1 MKRLLIALVSV
12 AMLTAI
18 GTVAWSSA
26 TEEQAVAPAADEM
39 VTVTLLQRQ
48 DPLGVGDFRTR
59 GLYQVILDRFALD
72 VEARLMANQP
82 FREQFKLII
91 AAGDMPD
98 MLAGVSGTTI
108 DELNQWGTDG
118 LLYPVDTLMHVAPEL
133 QRFYAQY
140 PDAADYNRAPDAHT
154 YNIPGGYDTPIFYHG
169 TAVRKDLLDSVGFD
183 LDGVKDFDDYI
194 DMYRA
199 LMGANDGKPVMS
211 TRSGVGGLMALPMK
225 AVGLDGPSTI
235 SFDDEADRFF
245 FPYTSDAARFAVGW
259 VRQLY
264 EEGILHA
271 DALIHG
277 EDDWEPDMGELV
289 YPALF
294 HDCVFCFTYNNEERY
309 KREHPESPSNFVA
322 VKPPEYQGELQP
334 WRNRR
339 VGTGIEIILNA
350 DLPAWKAER
359 IMGMLDWFRGEE
371 GHAVS
376 LFGIEGEDWVLLDG
390 LPRQLYARPGN
401 EYVFPEEWQ
410 SKVKSAEEFEAWDDN
425 WGYIKFAGDVAQKA
439 WQLGSQHLK
448 NADSNKF
455 LNDYVPKYSQVY
467 AATPAPRITFNEEE
481 AEEIPS
487 LRNALN
493 TAAYEWA
500 AKAIVGQV
508 EMAEWDDFQGQLRAL
523 GLERYEQIYND
534 AYARTK

>member
-1 MKRLLIALVSV
+1 MS
-12 AMLTAI
+12 
-18 GTVAWSSA
+18 
-26 TEEQAVAPAADEM
+26 
-39 VTVTLLQRQ
+39 
-48 DPLGVGDFRTR
+48 
-59 GLYQVILDRFALD
+59 
-72 VEARLMANQP
+72 
-82 FREQFKLII
+82 
-91 AAGDMPD
+91 D

-118 LLYPVDTLMHVAPEL
+118 LLYPVDTLMDVAPEL

-140 PDAADYNRAPDAHT
+140 PDAADFNTAPDGHM

-169 TAVRKDLLDSVGFD
+169 TAVRKDLLDSAGFD

-199 LMGANDGKPVMS
+199 LMSANDGKPVMS
-211 TRSGVGGLMALPMK
+211 TRSGVGGLLALPFK

-235 SFDDEADRFF
+235 SFDDDADRFF
-245 FPYTSDAARFAVGW
+245 FPYTSDDARFAIAW

-264 EEGILHA
+264 DEGILHP

-294 HDCVFCFTYNNEERY
+294 HDCVFCFTYGNEENY
-309 KREHPESPSNFVA
+309 KRSHPESTSNFVA
-322 VKPPEYQGELQP
+322 VQPPQYQGELVP

-339 VGTGIEIILNA
+339 VGTGLEIIFNA
-350 DLPAWKAER
+350 DMPAWKAER
-359 IMGMLDWFRGEE
+359 TMGMLDWFRGEE

-376 LFGIEGEDWVLLDG
+376 LFGIEGEDWVMLDG
-390 LPRQLYARPGN
+390 LPRQLYAQAGN

-410 SKVKSAEEFEAWDDN
+410 SKVKSAEEYQTWKDN

-448 NADSNKF
+448 NADTNKF
-455 LNDYVPKYSQVY
+455 LNDYVPKYADVY
-467 AATPAPRITFNEEE
+467 AANASPRITFSEEE
-481 AEEIPS
+481 SSEVAS

-493 TAAYEWA
+493 TAAQEWA

-508 EMAEWDDFQGQLRAL
+508 DMAEWDDFQGQLRAL

>member
-26 TEEQAVAPAADEM
+26 TEEQAAAPAADEM

-98 MLAGVSGTTI
+98 MLAGVSRTTI

-140 PDAADYNRAPDAHT
+140 PDAADYNTAPDGHT

-183 LDGVKDFDDYI
+183 LDGVKDFDDYL

-199 LMGANDGKPVMS
+199 LMEANDGKPVMS
-211 TRSGVGGLMALPMK
+211 TRSGVGGLMALPTK

-309 KREHPESPSNFVA
+309 KREHPESMSNFVA

-339 VGTGIEIILNA
+339 VGTGHRDHLQLRYAGVEGGA
-350 DLPAWKAER
+350 R
-359 IMGMLDWFRGEE
+359 H
-371 GHAVS
+371 GHARLVPRRGRS
-376 LFGIEGEDWVLLDG
+376 RRLAVRHRGRG
-390 LPRQLYARPGN
+390 LGAARRPAAAALCPARQRVRLSRG
-401 EYVFPEEWQ
+401 
-410 SKVKSAEEFEAWDDN
+410 
-425 WGYIKFAGDVAQKA
+425 VAVQ
-439 WQLGSQHLK
+439 GSR
-448 NADSNKF
+448 
-455 LNDYVPKYSQVY
+455 
-467 AATPAPRITFNEEE
+467 APRSSRRGTRTGVTSSSQ
-481 AEEIPS
+481 ATS
-487 LRNALN
+487 RRRRGSS
-493 TAAYEWA
+493 AAS
-500 AKAIVGQV
+500 
-508 EMAEWDDFQGQLRAL
+508 
-523 GLERYEQIYND
+523 
-534 AYARTK
+534 T

>member
-1 MKRLLIALVSV
+1 MKRLLIVLLSA
-12 AMLTAI
+12 AMLTAL
-18 GTVAWSSA
+18 GTVAWSEGSGEA
-26 TEEQAVAPAADEM
+26 AAPAADDV

-59 GLYQVILDRFALD
+59 GLYQVILDRFNLD
-72 VEARLMANQP
+72 IEARLMANEP

-98 MLAGVSGTTI
+98 MLAGVSRTTI

-140 PDAADYNRAPDAHT
+140 PDAVDYNTAPDGHM

-199 LMGANDGKPVMS
+199 LMEANDGKPVMS
-211 TRSGVGGLMALPMK
+211 TRSGVRGLLALPMK
-225 AVGLDGPSTI
+225 AVGLDSPSTI

-245 FPYTSDAARFAVGW
+245 FPYTSDDARFAVAW

-264 EEGILHA
+264 EEGILHP

-309 KREHPESPSNFVA
+309 KREHPESTSNFVA
-322 VKPPEYQGELQP
+322 VKPPEYQGALQP

-339 VGTGIEIILNA
+339 VGTGLEIILNA
-350 DLPAWKAER
+350 ELPEWKAER

-376 LFGIEGEDWVLLDG
+376 ILGIEGEDWVLLDG
-390 LPRQLYARPGN
+390 LPRQLYARAGN

-410 SKVKSAEEFEAWDDN
+410 SKVKSAEEFEAWNEN

-439 WQLGSQHLK
+439 WQLGGQHLK
-448 NADSNKF
+448 NADTNKF
-455 LNDYVPKYSQVY
+455 VNDYVPKYSQVY
-467 AATPAPRITFNEEE
+467 AKSPSPRITFNEEE

-493 TAAYEWA
+493 TAAYEWV

-508 EMAEWDDFQGQLRAL
+508 DMAEWDDFQGQLQAL
-523 GLERYEQIYND
+523 GLERYEEIYNA